1 MKWTYRIVQTEYEG
15 ETMVDIREVY
25 YDDEGRP
32 AMHGTAEVGGE
43 DLDELREV
51 YEWIGEAFNK
61 PVLRYPE
68 DFTGSIDRG

>member
-1 MKWTYRIVQTEYEG
+1 
-15 ETMVDIREVY
+15 MVDIREVY
-25 YDDEGRP
+25 YDDDNRP
-32 AMHGTAEVGGE
+32 AMHGAAEVGADTVNG
-43 DLDELREV
+43 LREV